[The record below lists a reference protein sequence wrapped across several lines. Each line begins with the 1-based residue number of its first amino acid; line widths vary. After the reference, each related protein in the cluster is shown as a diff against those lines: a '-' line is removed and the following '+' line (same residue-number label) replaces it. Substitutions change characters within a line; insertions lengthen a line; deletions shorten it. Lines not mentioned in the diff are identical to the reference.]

1 MTTYILAGGGSG
13 GHIYPGLAIAAELE
27 RLGTLQGRRVQTLM
41 VCSDRSID
49 NQILT
54 KAGAKFVAAPA
65 KPIVVR
71 PRGILR
77 FLRSWGPSVRLGRRL
92 ISEHRSDDHNGTSS
106 KVVLVAMGGFVAAP
120 MAQAARA
127 ERIPT
132 AMVNLDAVP
141 GKANRWIAKRLR
153 GKGPIFTAARVA
165 DRVLA
170 SEWIEV
176 PPIVRAGARRSGT
189 VEECR
194 RRLGLNPSRPV
205 LMVTGGSQGVRTIN
219 RFMAAFAGSPEA
231 AAALKAGNWMV
242 LHQTGKNEDAEASE
256 AFRAAGIEARVQPFV
271 DSMGDWWGAADLVIA
286 TAGAG
291 NVAEVWSSKV
301 PALFM
306 PYPYHKDQHQRF
318 NAQSLLDA
326 GGAVVCQDHIDP
338 ALNLRE
344 VGPTLHELLSSPTR
358 RESMR
363 DALAKL
369 GPADGATRIAERLLD
384 LPKPTS

>member
-13 GHIYPGLAIAAELE
+13 GHIYPGLAIAAELN
-27 RLGTLQGRRVQTLM
+27 RLGGLQHRSVQTLM
-41 VCSDRSID
+41 VCSDRTID

-65 KPIVVR
+65 KPIIVR

-77 FLRSWGPSVRLGRRL
+77 FMRSWGPSVRLGRRL
-92 ISEHRSDDHNGTSS
+92 IAESQASGHGGSDSP
-106 KVVLVAMGGFVAAP
+106 VVLVAMGGFVAAP
-120 MAQAARA
+120 LAQAARA

-141 GKANRWIAKRLR
+141 GKANRWIARRLHGR
-153 GKGPIFTAARVA
+153 GPIFTAARVA
-165 DRVLA
+165 DRSLA
-170 SEWIEV
+170 SDWTEV
-176 PPIVRAGARRSGT
+176 PPIVRPGATRLGT
-189 VEECR
+189 VDDCR

-219 RFMAAFAGSPEA
+219 RFVAAFARSPEG

-242 LHQTGKNEDAEASE
+242 LHQTGKNEDAEAAE
-256 AFRAAGIEARVQPFV
+256 AFHTAGIEARVQPFV

-291 NVAEVWSSKV
+291 NVAEVWSSKT

-318 NAQSLLDA
+318 NAQALLDT
-326 GGAVVCQDHIDP
+326 GGAAVCRDHIDP
-338 ALNLRE
+338 DVNLRE
-344 VGPTLHELLSSPTR
+344 VGPVLRELLSSPAK

-363 DALAKL
+363 AALAKL
-369 GPADGATRIAERLLD
+369 GPADGATRIAEQLLD
-384 LPKPTS
+384 LAKPT